1 MRFLLSTLLLLNLGS
16 VLVGCSS
23 GDSNPVQTGID
34 NQVLHRGNADEISAL
49 DPHITTGMPEYR
61 IQMAIFEGLVSKSG
75 KTLEPVPGVAERWEV
90 SEDATRFTFYL
101 RDNAKWSDGTALTA
115 KDFVQSWR
123 RALLPALGNQY
134 AYSMYVIKNAEA
146 FHKGEIS
153 DFSQVGVQALDET
166 TLQVDLNSPT
176 PYFLTLLDHHSMFP
190 VPVHIIEKLGELDD
204 RTSNWTKPEHF
215 VGNGPFVVTEWVP
228 NKILTVEKN
237 NNYWDADKVKLNAVK
252 YYPIQQL
259 TTEERT
265 FRAGQLH
272 LTNDLP
278 IEKIQTYK
286 EENPEVLRSFPYFGT
301 YYYRFNTS
309 KKPLDDVRV
318 RQALTYA
325 IDRELLVERVTK
337 GGQLPAYSLTP
348 PNAQGYMARAKV
360 KQDVELARTLLAD
373 AGYPNGEGFPRL
385 EILYNTYEDHKV
397 IAVALQQ
404 MWKKALNIDVIL
416 QNQDWK
422 VYLASVRGMDYQ
434 IARAGWIGDYL
445 DPNTFLDMFV
455 TDGGNN
461 NTGWSNPRYDELIQ
475 MAANTASQEQRY
487 EYFQQAEA
495 ILMDEVPIM
504 PIYIYTRN
512 YLVHPSVKNLH
523 DNILD
528 YHPYKDIY
536 LERNEK

>member
-1 MRFLLSTLLLLNLGS
+1 
-16 VLVGCSS
+16 
-23 GDSNPVQTGID
+23 
-34 NQVLHRGNADEISAL
+34 
-49 DPHITTGMPEYR
+49 
-61 IQMAIFEGLVSKSG
+61 
-75 KTLEPVPGVAERWEV
+75 
-90 SEDATRFTFYL
+90 
-101 RDNAKWSDGTALTA
+101 
-115 KDFVQSWR
+115 
-123 RALLPALGNQY
+123 
-134 AYSMYVIKNAEA
+134 MYVIKNAEA

-286 EENPEVLRSFPYFGT
+286 EENPEVLRSFPYFST

-404 MWKKALNIDVIL
+404 MWKKALNIDVNL

-422 VYLASVRGMDYQ
+422 IRKKQ
-434 IARAGWIGDYL
+434 KK
-445 DPNTFLDMFV
+445 
-455 TDGGNN
+455 
-461 NTGWSNPRYDELIQ
+461 
-475 MAANTASQEQRY
+475 EQS
-487 EYFQQAEA
+487 
-495 ILMDEVPIM
+495 L
-504 PIYIYTRN
+504 
-512 YLVHPSVKNLH
+512 
-523 DNILD
+523 
-528 YHPYKDIY
+528 
-536 LERNEK
+536 